1 MVIMNLK
8 EVDTKNPTYYYFDDI
23 TKIEDCDFDN
33 ILIDANHIKIFWF
46 NILIQ
51 NYCVLASIK

>member
-8 EVDTKNPTYYYFDDI
+8 EVDTKNPTFYYFDDI

-33 ILIDANHIKIFWF
+33 ILIDAKSHK
-46 NILIQ
+46 NIL
-51 NYCVLASIK
+51 V